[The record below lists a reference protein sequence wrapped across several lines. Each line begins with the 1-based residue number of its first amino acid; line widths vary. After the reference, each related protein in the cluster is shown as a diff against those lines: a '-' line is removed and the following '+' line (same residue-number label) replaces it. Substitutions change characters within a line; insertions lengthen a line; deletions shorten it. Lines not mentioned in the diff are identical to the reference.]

1 MLDGMIGRK
10 LGMVSLYTPDGRA
23 RACTAIELG
32 PNWVTQVRSVE
43 RDGYE
48 AIQLGFTGAR
58 KRVNQPERGHLR
70 RAGVDTPLT
79 RLREFKADEVGTYA
93 LGQLVPVTEFVPGEF
108 VHVTGVSKGRGFAGG
123 VKRWHF
129 RGGPKTHGQSDRHR
143 APGSVGA
150 GTTPGRTWRGQK
162 MAGHMGAR
170 QRTVMNLLVIAVDEA
185 RGLLFVEGSVP
196 GATNG
201 LITVTRGRRKA
212 LAGFAPAE
220 LRGAAVV
227 EEDEALEVLDEA
239 EASDADATS
248 EANEATAEPAAES
261 EGDE

>member
-1 MLDGMIGRK
+1 
-10 LGMVSLYTPDGRA
+10 
-23 RACTAIELG
+23 
-32 PNWVTQVRSVE
+32 
-43 RDGYE
+43 
-48 AIQLGFTGAR
+48 
-58 KRVNQPERGHLR
+58 
-70 RAGVDTPLT
+70 
-79 RLREFKADEVGTYA
+79 
-93 LGQLVPVTEFVPGEF
+93 
-108 VHVTGVSKGRGFAGG
+108 
-123 VKRWHF
+123 
-129 RGGPKTHGQSDRHR
+129 
-143 APGSVGA
+143 
-150 GTTPGRTWRGQK
+150 

-227 EEDEALEVLDEA
+227 EEDEALEVFDEA
-239 EASDADATS
+239 EANEADATS